1 MKDEKQWISVFVD
14 EFFKGLKQVLLLYQ
28 VEEKTID
35 EVWANVSKEVKDNEN
50 YLEKPSK
57 DMVTGT
63 ERQI

>member
-35 EVWANVSKEVKDNEN
+35 EVWANASKEVKDNEN

-57 DMVTGT
+57 DMVMADRIT
-63 ERQI
+63 